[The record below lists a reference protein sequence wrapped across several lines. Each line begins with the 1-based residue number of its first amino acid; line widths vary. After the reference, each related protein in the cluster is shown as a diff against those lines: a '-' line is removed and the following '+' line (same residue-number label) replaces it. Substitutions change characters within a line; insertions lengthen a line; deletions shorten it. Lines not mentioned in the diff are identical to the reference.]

1 MGEDNGLG
9 YVYAVI
15 GMVLILFFIL
25 LFSNC

>member
-9 YVYAVI
+9 YVYAII
-15 GMVLILFFIL
+15 GMVIVLFLIL

>member
-1 MGEDNGLG
+1 MEEDNGLG

-15 GMVLILFFIL
+15 GMVIILFLIL